1 MLKANRTYFVLLSVF
16 AFSFV
21 YRLLLMLWEGFPP
34 GADIGLHNSVIYS
47 ITGSGNVNFFY
58 NAYHMGGGISLTF
71 PGYHIFASSIM
82 LVTGL
87 PEYVA
92 HSAIVSLFSSL
103 VVLIGYLIT
112 RRVWSESAA
121 VIVAFLA
128 AISRFDIEMLMWG
141 GYPNVITLLLIP
153 LTFYLYLKK
162 DSIST
167 VPFLVSTSILAGS
180 IFLTHS
186 LSAAMYIAITTV
198 VVLFVLAKPKTFGT
212 KRKICLYWF
221 LPIIFGALL
230 FFPFIVQAVPE
241 YLSNNSSLSSD
252 SPSSMAIKVATIA
265 TQQLPLS
272 LVLPLFG
279 VLAGFLVFSKKYA
292 GRFLALPTFLLSVWT
307 FVPLVLSQTYLIGFP
322 IDYNRFLYFLILP
335 FIIFIAVLIEHG
347 SSFFAAFASNY
358 QRFSNQTQ
366 KIKKGVNKSIAK
378 LSSNQARGGIYAGF
392 IMFLLMFSFIVIPIF
407 MSPVYYNCGQTI
419 QSFYQLMDSQLW
431 DAIQWIKNNSS
442 VDSVFVSDAL
452 YGWWLGGF
460 TQRRTYSAVDP
471 QYLTING
478 EYEKSLF
485 AKSLL
490 DTDYLVDNG
499 LIQVRED
506 GGYIAR
512 HNPEIVAKLNWT
524 YFPVS
529 FFVFASNETKIYYS
543 VDGDDR
549 SSSLDTLKVKDMSME
564 NDMQHVTITITRGND
579 YFNYTQQTTVNKGLR
594 LVDLTTTIDSTVPD
608 VSMDRLIIDVQ
619 SKVNQTIPYD
629 NNRTIGL
636 FDEPMKIFAQLI
648 FNSNQPATPVIL
660 ENGTQHRIHLDYNL
674 NGKTNSEIEISAS
687 AYSVSDDLNIYKNS
701 NTKNT
706 FLGTQM
712 TNNLNPNQTPDDTKD
727 WEQVFN
733 YRVEMQNYAISYIA
747 CRNPEMFPKFLKDA
761 SFSLAFINSEV
772 AIFRVNSNFN

>member
-1 MLKANRTYFVLLSVF
+1 
-16 AFSFV
+16 
-21 YRLLLMLWEGFPP
+21 
-34 GADIGLHNSVIYS
+34 
-47 ITGSGNVNFFY
+47 
-58 NAYHMGGGISLTF
+58 
-71 PGYHIFASSIM
+71 
-82 LVTGL
+82 
-87 PEYVA
+87 
-92 HSAIVSLFSSL
+92 
-103 VVLIGYLIT
+103 
-112 RRVWSESAA
+112 
-121 VIVAFLA
+121 
-128 AISRFDIEMLMWG
+128 
-141 GYPNVITLLLIP
+141 
-153 LTFYLYLKK
+153 
-162 DSIST
+162 
-167 VPFLVSTSILAGS
+167 
-180 IFLTHS
+180 
-186 LSAAMYIAITTV
+186 
-198 VVLFVLAKPKTFGT
+198 
-212 KRKICLYWF
+212 
-221 LPIIFGALL
+221 
-230 FFPFIVQAVPE
+230 
-241 YLSNNSSLSSD
+241 
-252 SPSSMAIKVATIA
+252 
-265 TQQLPLS
+265 
-272 LVLPLFG
+272 
-279 VLAGFLVFSKKYA
+279 
-292 GRFLALPTFLLSVWT
+292 
-307 FVPLVLSQTYLIGFP
+307 
-322 IDYNRFLYFLILP
+322 
-335 FIIFIAVLIEHG
+335 
-347 SSFFAAFASNY
+347 
-358 QRFSNQTQ
+358 
-366 KIKKGVNKSIAK
+366 
-378 LSSNQARGGIYAGF
+378 
-392 IMFLLMFSFIVIPIF
+392 